1 MNENFPE
8 NIPENIEDE
17 LRRRLRAVDPPEG
30 FVERLR
36 AALPPEQRTAAVE
49 RLRAALPA
57 EQRPTVV
64 ALNPRAARPV
74 RQFGLPAALAA
85 SLLGAV
91 FFGMHVANER
101 VIEEQKGIAAS
112 QQLMQALRVTSQK
125 LDLAY
130 EAVNNPPAAGDEEN
144 RS

>member
-1 MNENFPE
+1 MNENF
-8 NIPENIEDE
+8 PENIEDE

-30 FVERLR
+30 FLERLR
-36 AALPPEQRTAAVE
+36 AALPPEQR
-49 RLRAALPA
+49 
-57 EQRPTVV
+57 PTVV
-64 ALNPRAARPV
+64 AFNPRAARPA

-101 VIEEQKGIAAS
+101 TLRQEQEGIAAS

-130 EAVNNPPAAGDEEN
+130 EAVNHPPDAGDEEN